1 MNIPNKLDIFSHEV
15 QVDWVSSEQHNT
27 SGSYSEYYNTLNLHP
42 LTEGLS
48 ESAQAE
54 TFLHEILE
62 CINAKLDLGLKHYQ
76 ISSISTGLFHTIRNN
91 NLDFRKVLN
100 DGRDNS

>member
-1 MNIPNKLDIFSHEV
+1 MDIPNKLDIFSHEV
-15 QVDWVSSEQHNT
+15 NIDWVTAEQHDCA
-27 SGSYSEYYNTLNLHP
+27 GSYSEYDNIINLHP

-62 CINAKLDLGLKHYQ
+62 CINSKFDLALKHYQ
-76 ISSISTGLFHTIRNN
+76 ITTVSTGLFDIIRRN
-91 NLDFRKVLN
+91 NLDFRK
-100 DGRDNS
+100 DE